1 MINKRDLNT
10 EQNESLNEKGA
21 KITIFSM
28 LPLIMFL
35 QSNQRAKSFKYTYKD
50 PINSLQDKLWSIKS

>member
-35 QSNQRAKSFKYTYKD
+35 QSNQRAKFFKYTY
-50 PINSLQDKLWSIKS
+50 